1 MKKLIML
8 ATSTLL
14 LAACGQEVET
24 ETTESI
30 VDGALKESYIIGL
43 DETFAPMSFRDVEGD
58 IVGFDVDI
66 ATEIGKLSGLR
77 FEFQPIDWVMKETEL
92 NAGNIDLI
100 WNGYTIT
107 EERKEKVAFSDAYLE
122 NSQIIV
128 TLNDSDIQSKEDLA
142 GQVVATQQASATLDA
157 MEADET
163 GIVEKLDGGE
173 PILYP
178 TFTDVFND
186 LESGRSDAIVV
197 DEVLGRYIMK
207 QKGSEKFNVLT
218 DNFGDE
224 EYGVGIRKEDT
235 ALQEAINEGL
245 VEIKENG
252 TYDTIYQKW
261 FAK

>member
-14 LAACGQEVET
+14 LAACGQEIEI

-43 DETFAPMSFRDVEGD
+43 DETFAPMNFRDVEGD

-66 ATEIGKLSGLR
+66 ATEIGKLNGLR

-163 GIVEKLDGGE
+163 GIVEKFDGGE

>member
-8 ATSTLL
+8 ATSALL

-58 IVGFDVDI
+58 IVGFDVDF

-142 GQVVATQQASATLDA
+142 GQVVATQQASATLNA

-163 GIVEKLDGGE
+163 GIVEKFDGGE

>member
-58 IVGFDVDI
+58 IVGFDVDF

-128 TLNDSDIQSKEDLA
+128 TLNDSDIQSNEDLA
-142 GQVVATQQASATLDA
+142 GQVVATQQASATLNA

-163 GIVEKLDGGE
+163 GIVEKFDGGE

>member
-8 ATSTLL
+8 ATSALL

-142 GQVVATQQASATLDA
+142 GQVVATQQASATLNA

-163 GIVEKLDGGE
+163 GIVEKFDGGE

>member
-1 MKKLIML
+1 MKKLFLLL
-8 ATSTLL
+8 ASSTL
-14 LAACGQEVET
+14 LAACGSET
-24 ETTESI
+24 ATTENGT
-30 VDGALKESYIIGL
+30 DALKDTYVIGL
-43 DETFAPMSFRDVEGD
+43 DETFAPMSFRDSNGD
-58 IVGFDVDI
+58 IVGFDVDL
-66 ATEIGKLSGLR
+66 AKEIGIIGGIT

-128 TLNDSDIQSKEDLA
+128 TLADSDIAVKSDLA
-142 GQVVATQQASATLDA
+142 DKVVATQQASATLDA
-157 MEADET
+157 MNSDET
-163 GIVEKLDGGE
+163 GVVEQFDGGE

-178 TFTDVFND
+178 TFNDVFND

-207 QKGSEKFNVLT
+207 QKGADKFSVL
-218 DNFGDE
+218 DEDFGDE
-224 EYGVGIRKEDT
+224 EYGVGMRKEDT

-245 VEIKENG
+245 AELKENG
-252 TYDTIYQKW
+252 KYDEIYAKW
-261 FAK
+261 FAE

>member
-14 LAACGQEVET
+14 LAACGQEIEI

-66 ATEIGKLSGLR
+66 ATEIGKLNGLR

-107 EERKEKVAFSDAYLE
+107 EERKEKVAFSDAYLG

-157 MEADET
+157 MEADGT
-163 GIVEKLDGGE
+163 GIVEKFDGGE

>member
-1 MKKLIML
+1 ML

-66 ATEIGKLSGLR
+66 ATEIGKLNGLR

-163 GIVEKLDGGE
+163 GIVEKFDGGE

>member
-66 ATEIGKLSGLR
+66 ATEIGKLNGLR

-163 GIVEKLDGGE
+163 GIVEKFDGGE

>member
-58 IVGFDVDI
+58 IVGFDVDF

-142 GQVVATQQASATLDA
+142 GQVVATQQASATLNA

-163 GIVEKLDGGE
+163 GIVEKFDGGE

>member
-8 ATSTLL
+8 ATSALL
-14 LAACGQEVET
+14 LAACGQEIET
-24 ETTESI
+24 ETTESQAN
-30 VDGALKESYIIGL
+30 GALKESYVIGL

-128 TLNDSDIQSKEDLA
+128 TLKDSDIQSKEELA
-142 GQVVATQQASATLDA
+142 DQVVATQQASATLDA
-157 MEADET
+157 MESDET
-163 GIVEKLDGGE
+163 GIVEKFDGGE

-245 VEIKENG
+245 AEIKENG